1 MSGVLSGA
9 AAHFPDQ
16 GSDQDKNG
24 DKNDNEQDIIH
35 GCLLD
40 CRVKIF
46 YSWGAEVGASA
57 PLAFTSPAI

>member
-9 AAHFPDQ
+9 TAHFPDQ
-16 GSDQDKNG
+16 GSDQDKNE